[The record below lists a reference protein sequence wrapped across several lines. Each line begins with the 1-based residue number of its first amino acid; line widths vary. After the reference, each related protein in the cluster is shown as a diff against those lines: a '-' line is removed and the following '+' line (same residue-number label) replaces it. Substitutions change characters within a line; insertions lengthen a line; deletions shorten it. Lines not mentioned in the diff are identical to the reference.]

1 MNVCSL
7 GSKLNY
13 VSNHA
18 MENELDLVVLT
29 ETWLSNEEKNNAI
42 VVNACL
48 DHGYTLHH
56 RPRHDERRGGGVGVL
71 IKSKLKITTRQM
83 SVNENIS
90 SFEFMELTF
99 TIVSL
104 TVRHVSTCHDL
115 KEMVFE

>member
-56 RPRHDERRGGGVGVL
+56 RPRHYGRRGGGVGVL
-71 IKSKLKITTRQM
+71 IKSKLKITTRQV

-90 SFEFMELTF
+90 SFEFM
-99 TIVSL
+99 
-104 TVRHVSTCHDL
+104 
-115 KEMVFE
+115 